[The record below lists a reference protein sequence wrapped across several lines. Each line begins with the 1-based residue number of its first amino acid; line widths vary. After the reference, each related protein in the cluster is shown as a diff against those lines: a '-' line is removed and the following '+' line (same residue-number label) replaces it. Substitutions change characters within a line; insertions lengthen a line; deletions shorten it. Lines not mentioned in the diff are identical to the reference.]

1 MEFHTSP
8 DNRDNLTKSGSTA
21 PVVVVCAADDRYAM
35 PLGVMLESLSSHA
48 NSLRRID
55 VCIIDCGISESA
67 RSRINEQARPNLHF
81 HWRASNRSPD
91 IGDPS
96 WGHVSGATYE
106 RLIIEEYLPDDTTV
120 ALWLDC
126 DLLVLD
132 DITALFQRP
141 LNGHTV
147 CAVRDPFVQY
157 VSSPF
162 GVYNWR
168 ELGLTNTNPYFNAGV
183 MLINMVR
190 WRASEVASHAL
201 QHIQRYGKKVYF
213 NDQEA
218 LNAVIGDNWMTLDDR
233 WNCSTNPFH
242 AKKQNLG
249 SDQPAIIHFAGR
261 IKPWEVPDLG
271 ATQDLYFQYLDKTS
285 WRGTRPH
292 RSAKKLLVSWYVRS
306 HLRYIS
312 YWLENQHLRLRHFL
326 GI

>member
-1 MEFHTSP
+1 MEVQINAS
-8 DNRDNLTKSGSTA
+8 NSDNLTKLDSTA

-48 NSLRRID
+48 DSLRKID
-55 VCIIDCGISESA
+55 VYIIDCGVSESA
-67 RSRINEQARPNLHF
+67 RSRINAQVRSNLNF
-81 HWRASNRSPD
+81 HWRPSNRSPE

-106 RLIIEEYLPDDTTV
+106 RLLIEEYLPDDTTV
-120 ALWLDC
+120 AMWLDC

-141 LNGHTV
+141 LNGHTMW
-147 CAVRDPFVQY
+147 AVRDPFVPC

-162 GVYNWR
+162 GVHNWR
-168 ELGLTNTNPYFNAGV
+168 ELGLTDTNPYFNAGV

-190 WRASEVASHAL
+190 WRSSEVAARAL

-218 LNAVIGDNWMTLDDR
+218 LNAVIGDNWIPLDDR
-233 WNCSTNPFH
+233 WNYSANPFH
-242 AKKQNLG
+242 AKRQNPG
-249 SDQPAIIHFAGR
+249 SDEPAIIHFAGR
-261 IKPWEVPDLG
+261 IKPWGVPDLG

-292 RSAKKLLVSWYVRS
+292 RSAGKLLLSWYVKS
-306 HLRYIS
+306 HLRYLT

>member
-1 MEFHTSP
+1 
-8 DNRDNLTKSGSTA
+8 
-21 PVVVVCAADDRYAM
+21 
-35 PLGVMLESLSSHA
+35 
-48 NSLRRID
+48 
-55 VCIIDCGISESA
+55 
-67 RSRINEQARPNLHF
+67 
-81 HWRASNRSPD
+81 
-91 IGDPS
+91 
-96 WGHVSGATYE
+96 VSGATYE

-132 DITALFQRP
+132 DITVLFQRS

-162 GVYNWR
+162 GVHNWR
-168 ELGLTNTNPYFNAGV
+168 ELGLTNTKPYFNAGV

-201 QHIQRYGKKVYF
+201 QHIQRYGKKLYF

-271 ATQDLYFQYLDKTS
+271 AAQDLYFQYLDKTS

-306 HLRYIS
+306 HLRYIT